1 MQPGDL
7 RRFRDSLIAL
17 GADHVE
23 GSTFMVL
30 RVNDRARRE
39 GYDNPRLDL
48 VVDILIDGGLETD
61 LGYSWVEDSSEVI
74 SEAG

>member
-1 MQPGDL
+1 MQPGEL
-7 RRFRDSLIAL
+7 RRFRDSPPAYM
-17 GADHVE
+17 DHVE

-30 RVNDRARRE
+30 RVNDSGCRAGRR
-39 GYDNPRLDL
+39 L

-74 SEAG
+74 SEEG

>member
-30 RVNDRARRE
+30 RVNDSASCAPPRRA
-39 GYDNPRLDL
+39 
-48 VVDILIDGGLETD
+48 VDILLDGRVETD

-74 SEAG
+74 SAAG

>member
-1 MQPGDL
+1 MKRGDL

-30 RVNDRARRE
+30 DVATWQVLN
-39 GYDNPRLDL
+39 GSPCPT
-48 VVDILIDGGLETD
+48 VDILIDGGLEEG
-61 LGYSWVEDSSEVI
+61 LGYFWVEDSSEALN
-74 SEAG
+74 EAG

>member
-1 MQPGDL
+1 MKPGDL

-30 RVNDRARRE
+30 DVATWQV
-39 GYDNPRLDL
+39 LDGTWTT
-48 VVDILIDGGLETD
+48 VDILLDGVLETD

>member
-1 MQPGDL
+1 MRKGDL

-23 GSTFMVL
+23 GCTFMVL
-30 RVNDRARRE
+30 RVNDSANFDAR
-39 GYDNPRLDL
+39 L
-48 VVDILIDGGLETD
+48 VVDILIDNRVETD

>member
-1 MQPGDL
+1 MKPGDL
-7 RRFRDSLIAL
+7 RRFRDSLFAL

-30 RVNDRARRE
+30 RVTERTE
-39 GYDNPRLDL
+39 GETWRWF
-48 VVDILIDGGLETD
+48 VDILLDGMQEEG
-61 LGYSWVEDSSEVI
+61 LGYNWVMDSSEVI

>member
-30 RVNDRARRE
+30 RVNDSASCAPPRRA
-39 GYDNPRLDL
+39 
-48 VVDILIDGGLETD
+48 VDILLDGRVETD

>member
-17 GADHVE
+17 GADHAA

-30 RVNDRARRE
+30 RVNDSASCASSLRRT
-39 GYDNPRLDL
+39 
-48 VVDILIDGGLETD
+48 VDILLDGRVETD
-61 LGYSWVEDSSEVI
+61 LGHFWVMDN
-74 SEAG
+74 SEAVNEAG

>member
-1 MQPGDL
+1 MKKGDL

-30 RVNDRARRE
+30 RVGELVEQTAR
-39 GYDNPRLDL
+39 YC
-48 VVDILIDGGLETD
+48 VVDILIGGVLEEG